1 MDYTAKV
8 RFVFEGTVSIKDVKD
23 KTEAISQINNN
34 LGLCIGGDIHTSSP
48 NIEDWEFNV
57 HSEKQVISCRKNG

>member
-23 KTEAISQINNN
+23 KK
-34 LGLCIGGDIHTSSP
+34 
-48 NIEDWEFNV
+48 
-57 HSEKQVISCRKNG
+57 KQFLK